1 MALHSNTDWDTKV
14 VIGRKTGPPKVAR
27 DEATVNA
34 ARRAGASID
43 ASKKQAINS
52 SGAAAGPDHQRIA
65 KLDRENDVAPPAK
78 VKPSV
83 GKAMSQAR
91 LELKLTQKDLA
102 NATSEKPSVIND
114 YEAGRATPS
123 PAILAKFER
132 ILKVKLRGE
141 NIGSPLQS
149 RGKKS

>member
-43 ASKKQAINS
+43 ASKKR
-52 SGAAAGPDHQRIA
+52 AAAGPDHQRIA